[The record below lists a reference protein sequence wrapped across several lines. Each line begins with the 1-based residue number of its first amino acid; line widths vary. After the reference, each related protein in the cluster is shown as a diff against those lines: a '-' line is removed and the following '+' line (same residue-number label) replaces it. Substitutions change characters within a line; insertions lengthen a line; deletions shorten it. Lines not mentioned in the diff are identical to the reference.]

1 MEDWNPGGDIGI
13 EAPPDRPGCLK
24 KPRDTFLPA
33 RLTIQGDRARPEG
46 NLVGPDSGVL
56 ANVAQLDPVR
66 VVFSV
71 SDRDLLEVQRRFCGS
86 GWITAPTGH

>member
-1 MEDWNPGGDIGI
+1 
-13 EAPPDRPGCLK
+13 
-24 KPRDTFLPA
+24 
-33 RLTIQGDRARPEG
+33 
-46 NLVGPDSGVL
+46 VGPDSGVL